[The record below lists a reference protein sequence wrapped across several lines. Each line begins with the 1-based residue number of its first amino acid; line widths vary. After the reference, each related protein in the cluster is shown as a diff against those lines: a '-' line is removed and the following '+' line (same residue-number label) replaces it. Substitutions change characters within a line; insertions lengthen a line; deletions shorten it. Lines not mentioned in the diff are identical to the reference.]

1 MSTAMFWGA
10 IGSSKAN
17 CRIGRVEDLAARAD
31 LVRDRTARPAVSL
44 CVGALAPGRGN
55 RDRTKA
61 TACQGAAPC
70 ARLDTENRKEHA
82 AHRRCRMGAAR
93 AVVPWPSLVG
103 ALQVAHAASALP
115 FALGAHRSHKISIVK
130 RYRVEILG

>member
-61 TACQGAAPC
+61 TSYRGAAPGG
-70 ARLDTENRKEHA
+70 RLDIETRKGHLA
-82 AHRRCRMGAAR
+82 RRRCRTAAAR
-93 AVVPWPSLVG
+93 GAVPWLSLVG
-103 ALQVAHAASALP
+103 ALQVTHTASALP
-115 FALGAHRSHKISIVK
+115 FALGAH
-130 RYRVEILG
+130 